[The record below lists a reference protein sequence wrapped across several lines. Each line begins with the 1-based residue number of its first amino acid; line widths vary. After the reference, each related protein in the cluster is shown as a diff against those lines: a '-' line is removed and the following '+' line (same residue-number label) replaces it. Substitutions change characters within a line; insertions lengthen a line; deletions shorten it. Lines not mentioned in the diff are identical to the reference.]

1 MNTENKINIGQL
13 PAFKLLIII
22 SIIIYPS
29 VYLDLSFIWLFLS
42 SVVCTIATLIFFIL
56 RKQSTVFLVGS
67 ISIALMLSASVVENH
82 LPHPA
87 KQVRDFQAGFSGE
100 IITILKESPKTSRL
114 IIQGRLDTKELA
126 PIEKTRI
133 LAVVFKN
140 AKSPKKLIPG
150 TKIYANLKVRLP
162 KLKQLPNEFDEV
174 TYFKSIDCQWFSLI
188 GTENLATISKPHG
201 VNYVQYQM
209 LESIKKVI
217 YSLYSKDDAPLV
229 NALITGDKSEI
240 SKDVRDAFALSGTAH
255 LLALSGFNTAI
266 IAAGIFF
273 FLGFVSNQYIKF
285 GIFSALLFTFI
296 FIAGF
301 QASALRAAAMSV
313 LYMFLLISGRAV
325 RPLNVASFVLLSII
339 VFNPAIVENVSF
351 QLSAL
356 AILSILILY
365 KPILNRLL
373 TFKLFR
379 KLPRYI
385 ANSIA
390 LTLAATFACSPI
402 ASLYFGTYSLI
413 SLPANLLVVPI
424 MSLCTIYSLVS
435 VLLFFYMPLASV
447 FASANA
453 LFLSLTR
460 AIINYSIT
468 LPKAF
473 ILGSD
478 AVLFSIIFSV
488 GIVYIIFSKTR
499 HQLLFR
505 CIACV
510 VLSFL
515 SYNVFKTEKVDE
527 LKVIPRGQY
536 VCIELPAQKNHKLI
550 VIADRKPRIYP
561 FQDFAMQEY
570 LKSKKEKLLVAYNG
584 NAGINLID
592 NISKDK
598 EIRKVELTLEAQE
611 KIQEI
616 LKIKKHIPQIIE
628 FDYDKSIRYNKTA
641 DFPD

>member
-1 MNTENKINIGQL
+1 MNTEDKINIRQL
-13 PAFKLLIII
+13 PAFKLLLII
-22 SIIIYPS
+22 SIIIYPC
-29 VYLDLSFIWLFLS
+29 VYLNLSIIWLFWT
-42 SVVCTIATLIFFIL
+42 SVLCTIATLIFFIL
-56 RKQSTVFLVGS
+56 RKQSTAFMVGA
-67 ISIALMLSASVVENH
+67 ISIALMLSASIVEKH
-82 LPHPA
+82 LPHPS
-87 KQVRDFQAGFSGE
+87 KQIRDFQAGFSGE
-100 IITILKESPKTSRL
+100 IITILKETPKTSR
-114 IIQGRLDTKELA
+114 IIMQGRLDTKELE

-133 LAVVFKN
+133 LAVVYKN
-140 AKSPKKLIPG
+140 SKSGKRLIPG
-150 TKIYANLKVRLP
+150 TKIYADLKVRLP

-174 TYFKSIDCQWFSLI
+174 TYFKSVDCQWFSMI
-188 GTENLATISKPHG
+188 GTDNLATISKPRG

-209 LESIKKVI
+209 LGSIKKVI

-285 GIFSALLFTFI
+285 GLFAALLITFI

-313 LYMFLLISGRAV
+313 LYMLMLISGRAV

-339 VFNPAIVENVSF
+339 VFNPSIVENVSF

-373 TFKLFR
+373 KFKIFR
-379 KLPRYI
+379 KLPKYL

-468 LPKAF
+468 LPNAYV
-473 ILGSD
+473 LGSD
-478 AVLFSIIFSV
+478 AVLFSILFSF
-488 GIVYIIFSKTR
+488 GIVYIIFSKTK

-505 CIACV
+505 SATFV
-510 VLSFL
+510 LLSFL
-515 SYNVFKTEKVDE
+515 SYNVFKTETVDD
-527 LKVIPRGQY
+527 LKIIPRGQY
-536 VCIELPAQKNHKLI
+536 VCIELPAEKNRKLI
-550 VIADRKPRIYP
+550 VIADRKPSTYP
-561 FQDFAMQEY
+561 FQDYAMQEY

-598 EIRKVELTLEAQE
+598 ALTKVELTLEVQE

-616 LKIKKHIPQIIE
+616 LRIKKQIPQIIE

-641 DFPD
+641 DIPD

>member
-1 MNTENKINIGQL
+1 MNIDDKINLRQL
-13 PAFKLLIII
+13 PAFKLLILI

-29 VYLDLSFIWLFLS
+29 IYFDLSFIWLFWS
-42 SVVCTIATLIFFIL
+42 SVLCTIATLIFFIL
-56 RKQSTVFLVGS
+56 RKQSTAFLVGS

-100 IITILKESPKTSRL
+100 IITILKDSPKTSR
-114 IIQGRLDTKELA
+114 IIMQGRLDTKELA
-126 PIEKTRI
+126 PIEKTRV

-140 AKSPKKLIPG
+140 SKSPKKLIPG
-150 TKIYANLKVRLP
+150 TQIYANLKVRLP

-174 TYFKSIDCQWFSLI
+174 TYFKSIDCQWFSLVGVDNI
-188 GTENLATISKPHG
+188 ATISKPHG

-240 SKDVRDAFALSGTAH
+240 SKDVRNAFALSGTAH

-266 IAAGIFF
+266 LAAGIFF
-273 FLGFVSNQYIKF
+273 FLGFISNQYIKF
-285 GIFSALLFTFI
+285 SIFTILIFTFI

-313 LYMFLLISGRAV
+313 LYMLLLISGRAV

-365 KPILNRLL
+365 KPLLNRLL
-373 TFKLFR
+373 TFKIFR

-435 VLLFFYMPLASV
+435 VLLFFFPPLAFV

-453 LFLSLTR
+453 LCLSITR

-468 LPKAF
+468 LPNAF
-473 ILGSD
+473 ILGSN
-478 AVLFSIIFSV
+478 AVLISIIFSV
-488 GIVYIIFSKTR
+488 GIVYLIFSKTKR
-499 HQLLFR
+499 QFLFR
-505 CIACV
+505 CLICIT
-510 VLSFL
+510 LSSL
-515 SYNVFKTEKVDE
+515 SYNLFKTEEVDN
-527 LKVIPRGQY
+527 LKVIPRSQF
-536 VCIELPAQKNHKLI
+536 VCIELPAEKNRKLI
-550 VIADRKPRIYP
+550 VVADRKPSIYP
-561 FQDFAMQEY
+561 FHDFAMQEY
-570 LKSKKEKLLVAYNG
+570 LKSKKEKLLIAYNG

-592 NISKDK
+592 NISKDR
-598 EIRKVELTLEAQE
+598 EVAKVELTLEAQE
-611 KIQEI
+611 KIQKI

-641 DFPD
+641 DFP